1 MERLIAFKQY
11 KLPYYSSGPTNV
23 ITDYELNKITTRE
36 AGWVKQLPKQSQS
49 TTSSPP
55 VEGGDEL
62 CFQMPTSTILPC
74 KKECIKE
81 CSLKYRFYM

>member
-1 MERLIAFKQY
+1 MDRLIALKQG

-23 ITDYELNKITTRE
+23 ISDYELNKTTVRE
-36 AGWVKQLPKQSQS
+36 AGWVKKSPQQQMFEQSSSEQS
-49 TTSSPP
+49 T
-55 VEGGDEL
+55 DL
-62 CFQMPTSTILPC
+62 CCFQMPTSTILPC